1 MIRDLQSARSRQV
14 PVAAHPTPLDGF
26 SHLVTAIGDTDFER
40 KLARFV
46 EGLCGAD
53 QLYLFYIDKHEP
65 RVRSAL
71 SADGSDGASAIA
83 KAYAA
88 GQWWRFDSAMGQMWD
103 EASQTPRLYQTD
115 MMQASSDHLRSTL
128 FGRMHLR
135 DRIMVCGRAAD
146 DVIGISMLRS
156 VERGPFDSDQRAQ
169 VEWMAQLAFPLV
181 AKHWTTVNRDRQLSR
196 ALTHL
201 PDIERCIALAPE
213 ALPPRE
219 AAVCARYLYGQ
230 STDGVA
236 ADLAIGRET
245 VVTYRKRLYDRLGIG
260 SHRELLL
267 WYLDLY
273 GSVRSRGHM

>member
-1 MIRDLQSARSRQV
+1 MISDLHSTRLK
-14 PVAAHPTPLDGF
+14 AAPLPAQATPLDGF
-26 SHLVTAIGDTDFER
+26 GHLVTAIGDPDFER
-40 KLARFV
+40 KLAGFV
-46 EGLCGAD
+46 EGICGAD
-53 QLYLFYIDKHEP
+53 QFYLFNVDKYEP
-65 RVRSAL
+65 HVRSAL
-71 SADGSDGASAIA
+71 SSDGSDSAASIA

-88 GQWWRFDSAMGQMWD
+88 GRWWRFDSAMGKMCD
-103 EASQTPRLYQTD
+103 EASLAPRLYQTD
-115 MMQASSDHLRSTL
+115 MMQASSDRLRSTL
-128 FGRMHLR
+128 YGRMHLR

-156 VERGPFDSDQRAQ
+156 VERGPFGSDQRAQ

-181 AKHWTTVNRDRQLSR
+181 AKHWATVNRDRQLSR

-267 WYLDLY
+267 WYLNLY